1 MKDKR
6 HQRSARESQECTRAH
21 GHATLSMIAGM
32 SLGAAV
38 MYALDPDRGH
48 RRRAMARQR
57 LVRLLRLT
65 GESMDKGV
73 RDLEHRAEGMIAE
86 PASIIRGSVR
96 SGSRPEL
103 AQDNWAPGTRLVMG
117 GLGAAAVLRG
127 IRKPGLLNSISA
139 LLGLALLARCARG
152 TRIADE
158 VLDAMRPSA
167 GPRSAQRQQKEA
179 SEQAEQVKQV
189 PA

>member
-1 MKDKR
+1 MKHR
-6 HQRSARESQECTRAH
+6 RQQHSGREQQAGNPPH
-21 GHATLSMIAGM
+21 GHSTLSMISGM

-57 LVRLLRLT
+57 LVRLLRLA
-65 GESMDKGV
+65 GESMDKGI
-73 RDLEHRAEGMIAE
+73 RDLEHRAEGIIAE
-86 PASIIRGSVR
+86 PGSVLHGSVR

-103 AQDNWAPGTRLVMG
+103 AQQNWAPGMRLIMG
-117 GLGAAAVLRG
+117 GLGAAVFLRG
-127 IRKPGLLNSISA
+127 LRQPGIINSFAA
-139 LLGLALLARCARG
+139 LLGLALVARCARG

-158 VLDAMRPSA
+158 VLEAMRPSP
-167 GPRSAQRQQKEA
+167 GPRSGNRHP
-179 SEQAEQVKQV
+179 AEQPAQTEPVKSM

>member
-1 MKDKR
+1 MKKKR
-6 HQRSARESQECTRAH
+6 HQHAGREQQECTRAH

-32 SLGAAV
+32 SLGATA
-38 MYALDPDRGH
+38 MYALDPDRGN

-57 LVRLLRLT
+57 LVRLLRLA
-65 GESMDKGV
+65 GESLDKGM
-73 RDLEHRAEGMIAE
+73 RDLEHRAEGIIAE
-86 PASIIRGSVR
+86 PGSLVRGSVR

-103 AQDNWAPGTRLVMG
+103 VQENWAPGTRLVMG
-117 GLGAAAVLRG
+117 GVGAAVVLRG
-127 IRKPGLLNSISA
+127 IRRPGILNSFSA

-167 GPRSAQRQQKEA
+167 GPRSAQRHHAEA
-179 SEQAEQVKQV
+179 AGQAEEIKQM